1 MKKNILLA
9 LFVLFGTSR
18 IFAQDIPQ
26 SQVPSVVVNSFQKSF
41 PKATDVEWE
50 LQNADQLYKVEF
62 ETGLAGYDHDA
73 WYDKTGKLV
82 KHKEEISRNDLPPS
96 VTAKINTDYKGYR
109 IDDVK
114 KITEGNVVTYSLEI
128 KSGKEEWKLVLD
140 AGGNVLSKVAD

>member
-1 MKKNILLA
+1 MKKNILIAFL
-9 LFVLFGTSR
+9 VLFGTSR

-50 LQNADQLYKVEF
+50 LQSADQLYKVEF

-82 KHKEEISRNDLPPS
+82 KHKEEIAKSDLPQS
-96 VTAKINTDYKGYR
+96 VTTKIDTDYKGYR
-109 IDDVK
+109 MDDVK
-114 KITEGNVVTYSLEI
+114 KITEGTVVTYSIEV
-128 KSGKEEWKLVLD
+128 KSRAEEWKLLLD
-140 AGGNVLSKVAD
+140 ASGNVLSKIAD